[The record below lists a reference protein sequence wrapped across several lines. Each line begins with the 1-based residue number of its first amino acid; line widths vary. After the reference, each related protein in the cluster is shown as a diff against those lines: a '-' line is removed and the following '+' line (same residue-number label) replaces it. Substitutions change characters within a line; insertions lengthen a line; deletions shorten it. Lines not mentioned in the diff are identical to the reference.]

1 MCQKRKSN
9 SSSSFICLTNIKS
22 ENSNYKMQPN
32 AVSFEGHEWAAVI
45 IITISLSINH
55 NGYVIGIDGP
65 LLKMMTLNPRQLINT
80 EKNWLSGNSWSWF
93 VVAWKPV
100 LPQNVKDRWFPC
112 WNLTSPLGHLLPPV
126 TPRHAHRSALTNQRR
141 GGLQRFFAPSDVRRA
156 TSRLWDTFNHQRGG
170 LWLCCCCW
178 WRPGRRDRGTSC
190 LTVIM
195 KAFWRRGPSKIRYV
209 SQCLAQIFFLSKHQE
224 MCQQTAQYESLGHRI
239 DTRL

>member
-112 WNLTSPLGHLLPPV
+112 WNLTSPLVHLLPPV

-141 GGLQRFFAPSDVRRA
+141 GGLQRFFAPSDTSDGLLLDFGTPLIIREEVCDSAAAADGDQDGA
-156 TSRLWDTFNHQRGG
+156 TEEPAASLLLWRLFGEEVLQR
-170 LWLCCCCW
+170 
-178 WRPGRRDRGTSC
+178 
-190 LTVIM
+190 
-195 KAFWRRGPSKIRYV
+195 
-209 SQCLAQIFFLSKHQE
+209 
-224 MCQQTAQYESLGHRI
+224 
-239 DTRL
+239 